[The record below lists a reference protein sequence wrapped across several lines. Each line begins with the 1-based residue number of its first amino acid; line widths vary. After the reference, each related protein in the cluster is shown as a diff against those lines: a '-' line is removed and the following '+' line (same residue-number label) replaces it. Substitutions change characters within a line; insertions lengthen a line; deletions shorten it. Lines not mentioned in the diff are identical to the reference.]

1 MRVDLSAQSLIMDPL
16 QHRVVYTR
24 SVRWRWV
31 FSSNLLPGET
41 SGFPWAVLPERVGCA
56 VVRAFCGLFNLVLP
70 DDCRVCGE
78 PLREVLRVP
87 VCRRCLKEPEPLN
100 AEFFCAACRAPFL
113 NRAPLDE
120 DGQCAMC
127 RLGLSGFDSA
137 FTYGSYEGALRKLIH
152 LLKYDG
158 MRPLARPF
166 GDFLARALP
175 RDQRFDL
182 VVPMP
187 LHWRRRWDRGFNQAE
202 LLACEVAKR
211 WNVPVRNIAR
221 RTRATSPQAGLTH
234 AKRRANVTGAFS
246 VKRGTRLDGMR
257 VLLVDD
263 VLTTGA
269 SAGACAR
276 ALKRAGA
283 RHVVLVTVARAD
295 RRVALQDRE
304 EFSVEAAK
312 AAVGNA

>member
-1 MRVDLSAQSLIMDPL
+1 MCCTLE
-16 QHRVVYTR
+16 

-41 SGFPWAVLPERVGCA
+41 ESFHWAVLPDRVGRII
-56 VVRAFCGLFNLVLP
+56 VKAFCGLFNLVFP
-70 DDCRVCGE
+70 DECRVCGE

-87 VCRRCLKEPEPLN
+87 VCSRCLTDPEPLN
-100 AEFFCAACRAPFL
+100 AEYFCTACRAPFL
-113 NRAPLDE
+113 NPAPLDE
-120 DGQCAMC
+120 NGQCAMC
-127 RLGLSGFDSA
+127 RLGLSGFDA
-137 FTYGSYEGALRKLIH
+137 AYTYGSYEGALRKLIH

-175 RDQRFDL
+175 REQRWDL
-182 VVPMP
+182 IVPIP
-187 LHWRRRWDRGFNQAE
+187 LHWRRRWHRGFNQAE
-202 LLACEVAKR
+202 LLAREIAKR
-211 WNVPVRNIAR
+211 WNVPVRSIAR

-234 AKRRANVTGAFS
+234 AKRRANVSGAFA
-246 VKRGTRLDGMR
+246 VKSGTRLDGMR

-269 SAGACAR
+269 SAAACAR

-283 RHVVLVTVARAD
+283 RHVALLTLARAD
-295 RRVALQDRE
+295 RRTALKDRE
-304 EFSVEAAK
+304 EFSFAAAQ